1 MMPIL
6 YALLTCFFAI
16 FLEGFLVA
24 LGSFRFFF
32 LLNMA
37 LFNKINWKYLLI
49 LVVLGSVVLDVIYH
63 YVLGTNL
70 LITGI
75 SLLLMLGISLLV
87 PLEYNLPGYSVKFF
101 CIFIYYLLFA
111 FAPELISTGN
121 WANISG
127 LMVGGMV
134 FKALISI
141 AFCVVFDLIWSRLRK
156 RDEGMKLRSL

>member
-1 MMPIL
+1 MPIL
-6 YALLTCFFAI
+6 YTLLIGISTI

-24 LGSFRFFF
+24 LGNLRFCF
-32 LLNMA
+32 LLNLA

-75 SLLLMLGISLLV
+75 SLLLMLGISMLV
-87 PLEYNLPGYSVKFF
+87 PLEYNLPGYSVRFF
-101 CIFIYYLLFA
+101 CIFVYYLLLA
-111 FAPELISTGN
+111 FVPELISTGN
-121 WANISG
+121 WTSITG
-127 LMVGGMV
+127 LMIGGMV
-134 FKALISI
+134 LKALASI
-141 AFCVVFDLIWSRLRK
+141 AFCVVFDMIWSRLRK